1 MEAIR
6 DAFDFSDFPKSERI
20 GLALFAVFLL
30 ICPLFVTS
38 SFGRAVMIQFLL
50 FSLYGMGWNSIG
62 GYGGQVALGKAQY
75 VGIAAYT
82 VAMMQILWDIPFW
95 VSMPLGVLL
104 AVIWSFIIGYP
115 LFRLKGHYFA
125 IATIA
130 VSLVLA
136 DLVRHWDFVGGVR
149 GISIPF
155 KETPNFLYM
164 QFKDDIH
171 YYYCILFFFACG
183 LLYMNWY
190 RKSRLGYQLRA
201 IKANEDVAASM
212 GINVRWAKVKAYTIA
227 SAFVA
232 VGGAFHTVYHLYID
246 TASVMQLELSI
257 LIALMAM
264 LGGAGSLWGPIIGA
278 AILVPLDRYLG
289 IWIGGVE
296 SLLGLDLVIYS
307 FIIMLIA
314 FVEPRGI
321 WGLVER
327 ARERRQ

>member
-1 MEAIR
+1 MEALK

-20 GLALFAVFLL
+20 GFALFSIFLL
-30 ICPLFVTS
+30 ICPVFITS

-95 VSMPLGVLL
+95 FSMPIGVLL
-104 AVIWSFIIGYP
+104 AVTWSFIVGYP

-155 KETPNFLYM
+155 KKTPNFLYM
-164 QFKDDIH
+164 QFVNDI
-171 YYYCILFFFACG
+171 YYYYFILFFFASG
-183 LLYMNWY
+183 LFYMNWY

-201 IKANEDVAASM
+201 IKANEDVASSM

-232 VGGAFHTVYHLYID
+232 VGGAFHAVYHLYID

-289 IWIGGVE
+289 AWMGGVE

-307 FIIMLIA
+307 LIIMLIA
-314 FVEPRGI
+314 YVEPRGI

-327 ARERRQ
+327 AREKRQ